1 MCSILVLSHHL
12 VTICHKNLTF
22 FPFYVAEVL
31 RAQLDL
37 NKSAGPD
44 DLGPFFLRSA
54 ANFITVPLCHI
65 FNLTISDRKIPDV
78 WKSASMDVLLLLK
91 AGDPSDFN
99 NYRPKVLENLVSGH
113 FKNYLDKF
121 GLLAPQHDNCC
132 Y

>member
-12 VTICHKNLTF
+12 VTICHKNFTF

-54 ANFITVPLCHI
+54 ANFIAVPLCHI
-65 FNLTISDRKIPDV
+65 FNLTISDRKISDV
-78 WKSASMDVLLLLK
+78 WKSDYVLLLLK
-91 AGDPSDFN
+91 GGAPSDFN
-99 NYRPKVLENLVSGH
+99 NYRPMVLKVGQRT
-113 FKNYLDKF
+113 
-121 GLLAPQHDNCC
+121 A
-132 Y
+132 